1 MFWQHKSFQ
10 ALCAVLGLG
19 DGLAFSQAGPF
30 CCASVW
36 SPAAVKMESKWK
48 LIAVEVCN
56 IMPAGGKLKKKIT
69 VLYFRPSLQ
78 LPSSDIEMSR
88 SAE

>member
-10 ALCAVLGLG
+10 VLCAVHGLG

-56 IMPAGGKLKKKIT
+56 IMPAGGKLKKIKLQFYIFGLHFSCQ
-69 VLYFRPSLQ
+69 VL
-78 LPSSDIEMSR
+78 I
-88 SAE
+88 